1 MLFVRGRGSLASAIF
16 KSKICQVPQWD
27 IEGAPWLGIWIQ
39 CFNISNFVT
48 CVVSQQRWTSQCQ
61 LQNPLG
67 SCVNVNPYPKAFASC
82 APCITTW
89 TCFSLTLSY
98 KFLLPLLE
106 LLHPAS
112 VASTM
117 YHNCFIF
124 LRHTYFVFPKAWV
137 TLRLSTSK
145 KLFEESS

>member
-1 MLFVRGRGSLASAIF
+1 MPSSTTEHKRKHHGLEFESNVLILVTLLLVLLAN
-16 KSKICQVPQWD
+16 K
-27 IEGAPWLGIWIQ
+27 L
-39 CFNISNFVT
+39 
-48 CVVSQQRWTSQCQ
+48 RWTSQCQ
-61 LQNPLG
+61 LQSPLG
-67 SCVNVNPYPKAFASC
+67 SCVNVNPYPKALASC

-145 KLFEESS
+145 KLFEVSS